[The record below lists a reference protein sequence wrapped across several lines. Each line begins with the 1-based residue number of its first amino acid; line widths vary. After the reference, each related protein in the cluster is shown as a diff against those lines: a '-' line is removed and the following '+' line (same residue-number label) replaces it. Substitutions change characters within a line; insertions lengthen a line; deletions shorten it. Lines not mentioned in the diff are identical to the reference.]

1 MEPALKQRLL
11 GAAVI
16 VALAIIIIPFLLDG
30 SGTEPVSDVPLPPE
44 PQHAQQGPLVTDTT
58 VPAPATEPQSQVI
71 DQYSP
76 PPTTPE
82 PTQSEPAQSEPT
94 QPEPAPVAPAQ
105 PSVAEPAP
113 PAPQAAPPVPA
124 PTTAPAPAPPA
135 PAPQAKAEPQA
146 PAAMATPSAE
156 ELTHAWAV
164 QVGSFSQRDKALA
177 LRDRLRKQHFKAF
190 VEEFKSTKG
199 QSLYRVRVGPVPERP
214 EAEKL
219 QQTLETQE
227 KLKGFVTLQP

>member
-76 PPTTPE
+76 PPTTPDMAE
-82 PTQSEPAQSEPT
+82 SEPA
-94 QPEPAPVAPAQ
+94 PAAPAQ
-105 PSVAEPAP
+105 PAVPVPAP
-113 PAPQAAPPVPA
+113 PAPQAAAPVPT
-124 PTTAPAPAPPA
+124 PTTPPAPAPAAPA
-135 PAPQAKAEPQA
+135 PAPQAKAEPQT
-146 PAAMATPSAE
+146 PAAIATPSAE

-164 QVGSFSQRDKALA
+164 QVGSFSQRDKAIA

-199 QSLYRVRVGPVPERP
+199 QSLYRVRVGPVPARP

-219 QQTLETQE
+219 QQNLETQE
-227 KLKGFVTLQP
+227 NLKGFVTLQP

>member
-44 PQHAQQGPLVTDTT
+44 PQHPQQGPLVTDTT
-58 VPAPATEPQSQVI
+58 VPAPTTEPQSRVI
-71 DQYSP
+71 DQYSQ
-76 PPTTPE
+76 PPTTPGTAE
-82 PTQSEPAQSEPT
+82 SAPV
-94 QPEPAPVAPAQ
+94 PVAPAQ
-105 PSVAEPAP
+105 SSAAEPVA
-113 PAPQAAPPVPA
+113 PAPQAAAPAPAPAMA
-124 PTTAPAPAPPA
+124 PTTAPAPAAPS
-135 PAPQAKAEPQA
+135 PAPQAKTEPQP
-146 PAAMATPSAE
+146 PAAVATPSAE

-164 QVGSFSQRDKALA
+164 QVGSFSQSEKATA

-190 VEEFKSTKG
+190 VEEFKSAKG

-227 KLKGFVTLQP
+227 NLKGFVTLQP